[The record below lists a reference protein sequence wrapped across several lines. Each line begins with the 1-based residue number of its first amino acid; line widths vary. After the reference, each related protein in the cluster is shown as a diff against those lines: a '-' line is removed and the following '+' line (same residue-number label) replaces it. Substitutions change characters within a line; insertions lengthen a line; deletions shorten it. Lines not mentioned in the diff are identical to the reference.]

1 MARPAW
7 TAQCTNRK
15 LIGELLPVRR
25 RESHKG
31 DYGRVLLLCGSEGL
45 TGAARLAAKAALRTG
60 SGLVYLGVP
69 EKIYPIIA
77 AGAGSEIVF
86 PLPCDEAG
94 RLCMAALPA
103 ITARLPEMDAV
114 LLGPGLGRS
123 EELTRLVQ
131 AVLSVCRAPLVLD
144 ADGINA
150 VAAHIDVLR
159 GCACPVVLTPHDG
172 EFLRLGGDPRA
183 ADRTQEA
190 MRLADRTHAVLLL
203 KGSRTVITDGFSVYV
218 NHTGNPGLAAG
229 GSGDVLAGML
239 VSLLGQHIMPLE
251 AAATAAWLH
260 GSAADLAAQEL
271 GEYGMVPEDLLLCIP
286 RLLPAGGDLL
296 RKKLALR
303 LCTGPM
309 LLSAGSAK
317 RPAQPPL
324 TFRTALLQS
333 GGCSFTA
340 AITADYGE
348 SAASFTLDC
357 VFSPETG
364 ASVTVTEPESIAGIQ
379 AQVKDTAAS
388 VSYDGM
394 QLGLGSLANGNLAPL
409 AAPYVLGQCWA
420 GEYID
425 STGTED
431 GLLRTTYRMGY
442 EEKELVVDTWFSQEP
457 LTPVRAELSFEGR
470 MVLRADISAFSMKS
484 TEE

>member
-150 VAAHIDVLR
+150 AAPHIDVLR

-172 EFLRLGGDPRA
+172 EFLRLGGDPKA

-203 KGSRTVITDGFSVYV
+203 KGSRTVITDGLNVYV

-229 GSGDVLAGML
+229 GGR
-239 VSLLGQHIMPLE
+239 QH
-251 AAATAAWLH
+251 
-260 GSAADLAAQEL
+260 D
-271 GEYGMVPEDLLLCIP
+271 D
-286 RLLPAGGDLL
+286 
-296 RKKLALR
+296 
-303 LCTGPM
+303 
-309 LLSAGSAK
+309 
-317 RPAQPPL
+317 
-324 TFRTALLQS
+324 
-333 GGCSFTA
+333 
-340 AITADYGE
+340 
-348 SAASFTLDC
+348 
-357 VFSPETG
+357 
-364 ASVTVTEPESIAGIQ
+364 
-379 AQVKDTAAS
+379 
-388 VSYDGM
+388 
-394 QLGLGSLANGNLAPL
+394 LANGKALRDGYALHLLHGPTSSVCAEL
-409 AAPYVLGQCWA
+409 RLQLFQRPVLIRAVDGD
-420 GEYID
+420 G
-425 STGTED
+425 D
-431 GLLRTTYRMGY
+431 GLPLLDAEGHYGHQPRQLRRSFPAGDRDAA
-442 EEKELVVDTWFSQEP
+442 LIR
-457 LTPVRAELSFEGR
+457 LCRAHERAGR
-470 MVLRADISAFSMKS
+470 ARVEAHGVLDGILKFFHRDSL
-484 TEE
+484 

>member
-94 RLCMAALPA
+94 RLCMAAMPA

-123 EELTRLVQ
+123 EELTRL
-131 AVLSVCRAPLVLD
+131 
-144 ADGINA
+144 
-150 VAAHIDVLR
+150 HIDVLR

-172 EFLRLGGDPRA
+172 EFLRLGGDPKA

-203 KGSRTVITDGFSVYV
+203 KGSRTVITDGLNVYV

-251 AAATAAWLH
+251 AAAAAALLH

-271 GEYGMVPEDLLLCIP
+271 GEYGMVPEDLLLRIP
-286 RLLPAGGDLL
+286 RLLP
-296 RKKLALR
+296 
-303 LCTGPM
+303 
-309 LLSAGSAK
+309 
-317 RPAQPPL
+317 
-324 TFRTALLQS
+324 
-333 GGCSFTA
+333 
-340 AITADYGE
+340 
-348 SAASFTLDC
+348 
-357 VFSPETG
+357 
-364 ASVTVTEPESIAGIQ
+364 
-379 AQVKDTAAS
+379 
-388 VSYDGM
+388 
-394 QLGLGSLANGNLAPL
+394 
-409 AAPYVLGQCWA
+409 
-420 GEYID
+420 
-425 STGTED
+425 
-431 GLLRTTYRMGY
+431 
-442 EEKELVVDTWFSQEP
+442 
-457 LTPVRAELSFEGR
+457 
-470 MVLRADISAFSMKS
+470 
-484 TEE
+484 